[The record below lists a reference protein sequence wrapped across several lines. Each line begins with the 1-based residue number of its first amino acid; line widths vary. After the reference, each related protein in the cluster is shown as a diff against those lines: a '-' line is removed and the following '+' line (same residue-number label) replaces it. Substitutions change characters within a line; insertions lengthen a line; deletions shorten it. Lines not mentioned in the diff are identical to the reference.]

1 MSRQKR
7 IGLFTF
13 IALATGVVAALFVS
27 NGRIDS
33 DLLLLTLGSLLV
45 ILPCWL
51 LLLPF
56 VAVSDNLRAW
66 RPIAFVLA
74 GGLISTL
81 VALNEARHFYL
92 RSPSRNMPTSAWFH
106 RIAWESALLG
116 AAACAMY
123 LGILKAFSR
132 TRQDNRI

>member
-1 MSRQKR
+1 MSRRKR
-7 IGLFTF
+7 IGLFSLV
-13 IALATGVVAALFVS
+13 ALATGVVVALFV
-27 NGRIDS
+27 GDGHIDG

-116 AAACAMY
+116 AAACAVY
-123 LGILKAFSR
+123 LGLLKAASR
-132 TRQDNRI
+132 GSQGNRI